1 MCRRLISDYKRYILP
16 FIASTLL
23 ALVSTCLALFV
34 PVLMGQG
41 MDAIVGVGDV
51 DFDRLIIIIEK
62 MILAILISAI
72 ALWIM
77 NGINNR
83 IVYGISTDLRGRTF
97 KSFVGVRYDYLDT
110 HSEGDIVS
118 RIIVD
123 CDAISDG
130 LLLGFSQFFIGVVTA
145 IVTIVFMI
153 RINIYLAVAVIL
165 LTPLSLLVARF
176 IIKNSNKYFEQQA
189 KSRGEMTQ
197 VSSDIIT
204 MKRVINDEMAEEYFA
219 KKFKGINSKNEK
231 ISRKATFYSS
241 LTNPMTRL
249 VNAICYALLTFGGGI
264 FAIQGDITIGGL
276 TSFLAYASQFA
287 KPFNDISSVITELQ
301 NSIVC
306 LRRMYELIDAGQ
318 EKDMVQGEEEDAN
331 EDVESDIA
339 FGHVD
344 FGYTDRKVLSD
355 VTFNIPRNKK
365 MGIVGPTGCGKTTIM
380 KLLLKYYNYDTG
392 EITVGGKDIKR
403 MSADKLRG
411 MMGIMF
417 QETFLITG
425 TVMDNIRMGNDD
437 ASDEDVVRAA
447 KECRAHDF
455 IMNLPEG
462 YETQVNEN
470 NLSKGQRQLICI
482 ARLMLRDSSIIL
494 LDEATSSLDIL
505 SERLVKEAFDKI
517 MEGRTTVVVA
527 HRLSTIID
535 ADIILVVKD
544 GRIVE
549 SGTHKELIEGR
560 GFYHSLYESQLG

>member
-1 MCRRLISDYKRYILP
+1 MCRRLIRDYKRYILP
-16 FIASTLL
+16 FIASMVL
-23 ALVSTCLALFV
+23 ALISTGLALFV

-41 MDAIVGVGDV
+41 MDTIIGVGDV
-51 DFDRLIIIIEK
+51 DFDSLFIIIRK

-72 ALWIM
+72 SLWIM

-83 IVYGISTDLRGRTF
+83 IVYGISTNLRGRAF
-97 KSFVGVRYDYLDT
+97 RSFVGARYDYLDT
-110 HSEGDIVS
+110 YSEGDIVS

-130 LLLGFSQFFIGVVTA
+130 LLLGFNQFFIGVVTI
-145 IVTIVFMI
+145 IVTLVFMI
-153 RINIYLAVAVIL
+153 RINVYLALAVVI
-165 LTPLSLLVARF
+165 LTPLSLFVARF

-189 KSRGEMTQ
+189 KSRGEITET
-197 VSSDIIT
+197 SSDIIT
-204 MKRVINDEMAEEYFA
+204 MKKVINDEAAEEYFVE
-219 KKFKGINSKNEK
+219 KFEDINTKNEK
-231 ISRKATFYSS
+231 VSRKATFFSS

-264 FAIQGDITIGGL
+264 IAIKGDITIGGL

-287 KPFNDISSVITELQ
+287 KPFNDISSVVTELQ

-306 LRRMYELIDAGQ
+306 LKRMYELIDAKQ
-318 EKDMVQGEEEDAN
+318 ENDMEECDMDEEVD
-331 EDVESDIA
+331 SDIA
-339 FGHVD
+339 FNHVD
-344 FGYTDRKVLSD
+344 FGYTDKKVLSD
-355 VTFNIPRNKK
+355 VTFTIPKNKK

-392 EITVGGKDIKR
+392 EITVGGRDIR
-403 MSADKLRG
+403 CMSPDKVRG

-437 ASDEDVVRAA
+437 ASDEDVIRAA
-447 KECRAHDF
+447 KECNAHDF
-455 IMNLPEG
+455 IMNLPKG
-462 YETQVNEN
+462 YETMVNEE

-482 ARLMLRDSSIIL
+482 ARLMLGDSSIIL

-505 SERLVKEAFDKI
+505 SEQLIKEAFDKI

-544 GRIVE
+544 GRVVE
-549 SGTHKELIEGR
+549 SGTHRELLEGR
-560 GFYHSLYESQLG
+560 GFYHQLYESQLG

>member
-16 FIASTLL
+16 FIVSILL

-219 KKFKGINSKNEK
+219 EKFKDINSKNEK

-339 FGHVD
+339 FSHVD

-355 VTFNIPRNKK
+355 VTFNIPKNKK

-380 KLLLKYYNYDTG
+380 KLLLK
-392 EITVGGKDIKR
+392 
-403 MSADKLRG
+403 
-411 MMGIMF
+411 
-417 QETFLITG
+417 
-425 TVMDNIRMGNDD
+425 
-437 ASDEDVVRAA
+437 
-447 KECRAHDF
+447 
-455 IMNLPEG
+455 
-462 YETQVNEN
+462 
-470 NLSKGQRQLICI
+470 
-482 ARLMLRDSSIIL
+482 
-494 LDEATSSLDIL
+494 
-505 SERLVKEAFDKI
+505 
-517 MEGRTTVVVA
+517 
-527 HRLSTIID
+527 
-535 ADIILVVKD
+535 
-544 GRIVE
+544 
-549 SGTHKELIEGR
+549 
-560 GFYHSLYESQLG
+560 